1 MKETIQYIFVLGRI
15 LVSEERKHD
24 VICKGTVYQ
33 NIVQSLL
40 YCFTLISGLDKFCL
54 IFFCESK
61 STLLRGVLYPIF
73 CFLSGNKYLLKM
85 R

>member
-15 LVSEERKHD
+15 FVSEERKHD
-24 VICKGTVYQ
+24 CKGTVYQ

-54 IFFCESK
+54 
-61 STLLRGVLYPIF
+61 TLKIIAFSFVKAIAH
-73 CFLSGNKYLLKM
+73 C
-85 R
+85 

>member
-15 LVSEERKHD
+15 YVSEGRKHD

-54 IFFCESK
+54 
-61 STLLRGVLYPIF
+61 TLH
-73 CFLSGNKYLLKM
+73 FLLHFPFVKGTVHC
-85 R
+85 